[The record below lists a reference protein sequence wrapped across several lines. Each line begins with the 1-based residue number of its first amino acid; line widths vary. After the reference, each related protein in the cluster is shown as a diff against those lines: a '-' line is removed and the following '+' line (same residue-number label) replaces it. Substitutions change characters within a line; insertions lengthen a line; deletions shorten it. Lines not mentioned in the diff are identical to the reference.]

1 MINIFKT
8 RAGMTIRKYAPEI
21 LTGLGIAGF
30 VTSTIFA
37 CKATSKVEKVLDEHK
52 KEMNNLN
59 KTETRYDYPK
69 NEIVK
74 AKAEVLGKTSLEL
87 VKLYSPAVGFG
98 IFGVTCVLGGHG
110 IMRKRNAAIGAAYA
124 LVSSQFKEYRDRVKE
139 QLGEGKDRQ
148 FLYGLKEETV
158 TVEETDENGK
168 TKKVK
173 KTVEVVDPTAGIS
186 PYAKI
191 FDDGNLKWQND
202 PFLNLA
208 FLKDQQNWMNDKL
221 RVNGVVFLNEVY
233 DALGFPRTSEGQLV
247 GWVLDGD
254 NSDNYIDFGIYALEN
269 QANRDFI
276 NGYDTGIFLDFNV
289 DGIVYDLI

>member
-1 MINIFKT
+1 MINVTKT
-8 RAGMTIRKYAPEI
+8 PLGMLVRKYAPEI
-21 LTGLGIAGF
+21 LTGLGVAGF

-37 CKATSKVEKVLDEHK
+37 CTATTKVEKVLDDHK

-59 KTETRYDYPK
+59 KTETKYDYPK

-87 VKLYSPAVGFG
+87 IKLYSPAVGFG
-98 IFGVTCVLGGHG
+98 IFGISCVLGGHG
-110 IMRKRNAAIGAAYA
+110 ILRKRNAAIGAAYG

-139 QLGEGKDRQ
+139 QLGEDKDRQ
-148 FLYGLKEETV
+148 FLYGLKEETI

-173 KTVEVVDPTAGIS
+173 KTVEVVDPASGIS
-186 PYAKI
+186 KYAKI
-191 FDDGNLKWQND
+191 FDDSNHKWQND

-208 FLKDQQNWMNDKL
+208 FLKDTQCWFNDKL

-233 DALGFPRTSEGQLV
+233 DVLGFPRTSEGQLV
-247 GWVLDGD
+247 GWVLNGPD
-254 NSDNYIDFGIYALEN
+254 SDNYIDFGIYNLEN